1 MIINTGGRTDT
12 VQYYTEWLL
21 HRFSEGYVF
30 SRNPLFPNKVTR
42 YELTPDNVDCVVFL
56 LKKLQADLAALT

>member
-30 SRNPLFPNKVTR
+30 FAQPTFSKQS
-42 YELTPDNVDCVVFL
+42 D
-56 LKKLQADLAALT
+56 AL

>member
-21 HRFSEGYVF
+21 NRYSEGYVLSRPGGRKSREERMPRDFCAF
-30 SRNPLFPNKVTR
+30 SVANNRCPKR
-42 YELTPDNVDCVVFL
+42 RSR
-56 LKKLQADLAALT
+56 K